1 MGIRNTVK
9 RLFLFATVGLPLVM
23 AHPVFAATTD
33 GAAQADNFMKNMINI
48 LAGLGGTIAT
58 GALVV
63 GGIMYMLSGGDLQ
76 KLERSKSIIKY
87 AAIGLIIVIAAT
99 AITNLL
105 STQAHSAFGN

>member
-1 MGIRNTVK
+1 MGIRNAMK
-9 RLFLFATVGLPLVM
+9 RLSLLVAISLPLIM
-23 AHPVFAATTD
+23 AHPVFAAAD
-33 GAAQADNFMKNMINI
+33 GAAQADNFMKNMINV
-48 LAGLGGTIAT
+48 LAGFGGTIAT

-87 AAIGLIIVIAAT
+87 AAIGLVIVIAAT
-99 AITNLL
+99 AITNLV